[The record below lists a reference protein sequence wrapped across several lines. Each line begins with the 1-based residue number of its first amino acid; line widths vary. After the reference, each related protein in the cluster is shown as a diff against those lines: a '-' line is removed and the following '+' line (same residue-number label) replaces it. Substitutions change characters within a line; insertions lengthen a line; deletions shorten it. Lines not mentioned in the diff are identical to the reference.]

1 MKLNEHQ
8 RKFAYPLFLL
18 ISILVY
24 SMVRHG
30 LSLER
35 AGTVFAIIISFFVS
49 YLLLSHK
56 IFQSKVWYK
65 SVYLHI
71 ANLIFV
77 IDWIIS
83 CFYFYRENTSITF
96 IKFYKPHLIEPDGF
110 TAVIFFGMLYCLLMS
125 NLIIKNLHKK
135 NKENNLKNEIR

>member
-71 ANLIFV
+71 AN
-77 IDWIIS
+77 
-83 CFYFYRENTSITF
+83 
-96 IKFYKPHLIEPDGF
+96 
-110 TAVIFFGMLYCLLMS
+110 
-125 NLIIKNLHKK
+125 
-135 NKENNLKNEIR
+135 